1 MLSLNGEVNSHS
13 GFGGN
18 VGYHLQLA
26 RIRCYVYNQN
36 RNFFD
41 GSIDDIRIYNR
52 ALTEN
57 EVRALYTLENTP
69 VPSVGIQLWLDG
81 KDLNGDGNL
90 SNELAAGIKLP
101 AWIDKSGNDRDAEQN
116 ATVDQP
122 IVSSEGGLL
131 FDGVYDHLTLGK

>member
-1 MLSLNGEVNSHS
+1 MDGVLNNAGK
-13 GFGGN
+13 
-18 VGYHLQLA
+18 
-26 RIRCYVYNQN
+26 
-36 RNFFD
+36 FFH

-90 SNELAAGIKLP
+90 SNELAVGSKLP

-122 IVSSEGGLL
+122 IVSSGWW
-131 FDGVYDHLTLGK
+131 FTF